1 VKSTAHKE
9 KFSVVTQPLQ
19 TFIKFSRL
27 LASGD
32 PLAVIFTGHFTVK
45 FFTIL
50 FLATLL
56 SCNSKKETGKA
67 IEKTDTAKIINNETP
82 IAYHQNADTSKTE
95 IIETFVDS
103 VNIGEKGKC
112 KIELIK
118 HRVYDD
124 IYVIIKF
131 FIKGRNTIKDPE
143 TWMIQNNYSYET
155 DALMGFEPIISDF
168 NNDDFNDIT
177 FISGTAARGAN
188 EVRRL
193 FIYNNPKQELLSIVN
208 SEEYPNMLYN
218 NELDCIDA
226 FLVYG
231 GCSTVFLNIDG
242 DSLKKFARVE
252 LDDGL
257 TVSTYDRNGK
267 EKIIR
272 TDKTNK
278 AGYIRFR
285 NFKPLKEYDNY

>member
-1 VKSTAHKE
+1 MKILT
-9 KFSVVTQPLQ
+9 
-19 TFIKFSRL
+19 L
-27 LASGD
+27 LF
-32 PLAVIFTGHFTVK
+32 L
-45 FFTIL
+45 TIL
-50 FLATLL
+50 I
-56 SCNSKKETGKA
+56 SCNSKHDAEKA
-67 IEKTDTAKIINNETP
+67 INKTDTTKIATNETVLSEQ
-82 IAYHQNADTSKTE
+82 QNTDTPKTE

-103 VNIGEKGKC
+103 LNIGEKGKC
-112 KIELIK
+112 KVELIK
-118 HRVYDD
+118 HIVYDD

-131 FIKGRNTIKDPE
+131 YIKGSNTIKDPK

-155 DALMGFEPIISDF
+155 TALNGFEANISDF
-168 NNDDFNDIT
+168 NNDGFNDIT

-193 FIYNNPKQELLSIVN
+193 FIFDQQKQELISMIN
-208 SEEYPNMLYN
+208 SQDYPNMLYN
-218 NELDCIDA
+218 KELDCIDA

-242 DSLKKFARVE
+242 DSLKEFASVD
-252 LDDGL
+252 LDNGL

-267 EKIIR
+267 EKIIM

-278 AGYIRFR
+278 ADYIRYK